1 MTGDPGDWLC
11 VGDFCT
17 GAAPLLGGSVAAA
30 FALARTALPRRVIVD
45 RWIRYRISLDSART
59 GPTDARLTPVT
70 DDLVQALRQHPESA
84 ANQLKSGLRFWDH
97 GLTRA
102 YVWLNGSEPI
112 CIQWLLTSA
121 DSPRLR
127 PLAEVGGRAPA
138 APRGLRAGRE
148 SLRVLDREKEGRRD
162 RVRVCAVRPDTAGG
176 VAAPHHPPPRG
187 ERGGPRLGRPH
198 RLAGLRHHHALSAGP
213 AGTAGAQ
220 RVLIGRA
227 HVWKSSHVSE

>member
-127 PLAEVGGRAPA
+127 TLGEWAGMYPPLPA
-138 APRGLRAGRE
+138 DCGQVENLYAF
-148 SLRVLDREKEGRRD
+148 ST
-162 RVRVCAVRPDTAGG
+162 VRKKG
-176 VAAPHHPPPRG
+176 VATEFEYALFELTRQ
-187 ERGGPRLGRPH
+187 
-198 RLAGLRHHHALSAGP
+198 AGLRRLITHIHEGNVAARAWADRTGWQAYGIITRYRLDLPGLRGLNVFLHRRGDGGHP
-213 AGTAGAQ
+213 A
-220 RVLIGRA
+220 
-227 HVWKSSHVSE
+227 S

>member
-102 YVWLNGSEPI
+102 FVWLTVPAPFCFQG
-112 CIQWLLTSA
+112 LLTSA
-121 DSPRLR
+121 APPR
-127 PLAEVGGRAPA
+127 
-138 APRGLRAGRE
+138 
-148 SLRVLDREKEGRRD
+148 
-162 RVRVCAVRPDTAGG
+162 
-176 VAAPHHPPPRG
+176 PPPRG
-187 ERGGPRLGRPH
+187 GGGGMSPPL
-198 RLAGLRHHHALSAGP
+198 P
-213 AGTAGAQ
+213 AD
-220 RVLIGRA
+220 
-227 HVWKSSHVSE
+227 